1 MKKYLKKFKFSK
13 ILYTMAFCK
22 YTYDQ
27 ILLATATAIGA
38 YGGFPVPPANVAQ
51 FFQNEPVQWFLVWNL
66 IYQGG
71 SGQDVQLALLVTAAM
86 YVFHKAAS
94 IQA

>member
-1 MKKYLKKFKFSK
+1 MGG
-13 ILYTMAFCK
+13 FCQYK
-22 YTYDQ
+22 PGQ
-27 ILLATATAIGA
+27 ILLAVATAIGA
-38 YGGFPVPPANVAQ
+38 YGGFPTPPAAVERL
-51 FFQNEPVQWFLVWNL
+51 FKNEPVQWFLVYNL